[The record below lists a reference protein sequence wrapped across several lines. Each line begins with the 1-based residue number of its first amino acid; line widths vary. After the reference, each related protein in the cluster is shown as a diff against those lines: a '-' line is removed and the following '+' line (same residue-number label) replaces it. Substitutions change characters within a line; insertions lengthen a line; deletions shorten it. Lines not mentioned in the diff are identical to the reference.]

1 MQPKDFLHRVFQKT
15 RKQINTFVSI
25 MTEINRKFLFLY
37 LITKKKSKKLFNFFN
52 KLVTKK
58 KIEDTRFLFL
68 LLHL

>member
-1 MQPKDFLHRVFQKT
+1 MHPKEFLHRVLQKT
-15 RKQINTFVSI
+15 RKQINTFGSI
-25 MTEINRKFLFLY
+25 MTRINSKSLFPY

-52 KLVTKK
+52 NLVTK

>member
-1 MQPKDFLHRVFQKT
+1 MQPKDFLHRVLQKT
-15 RKQINTFVSI
+15 RQQINTFGSI
-25 MTEINRKFLFLY
+25 MTEINRKSLFLY

-52 KLVTKK
+52 NLVTK